1 MSPILLIRLLPEGAA
16 EWLALGRDGRVL
28 AGPQSGLPSEPA
40 EHVCVLVPAQDVLL
54 LRAPRVA
61 SQRRQLEQAVPFA
74 IEEQLA
80 APIEQLHVA
89 LADEAPG
96 NDIGVA
102 VVLRA
107 RIDDWLARLR
117 AAGIEPDR
125 LIPESLLLPWT
136 RDAAT
141 VLIEGRRAILR
152 YAQSGAFAGDAD
164 EIRGW
169 LDLLAADGRMPA
181 RLRWIGPAQAAPSV
195 IAIEHEELESPLR
208 WFAQQLSRV
217 EGLNLLQ
224 GRHVARRDREGA
236 RRLWRW
242 AALLAGAAVI
252 AGFSQLAI
260 ERHQLVN
267 RHAEQRNE
275 MEQLLRTAVPGITR
289 IVDPKAQLQAE
300 YARLGSS
307 TGGGALPLLAR
318 IAPTIAG
325 SGRYTL
331 DGIEYRGDTL
341 ELVVRSADVA
351 TLDSLRETLAAL
363 SLQVELTSA
372 NPGSGG
378 YEGRF
383 RIRSGG
389 A

>member
-1 MSPILLIRLLPEGAA
+1 MPPILLIRLLSDGAA

-28 AGPQSGLPSEPA
+28 AGPQPGLPSEPA

-54 LRAPRVA
+54 LRAPRVS

-89 LADEAPG
+89 LANDG
-96 NDIGVA
+96 RGDDIGVA
-102 VVLRA
+102 VVRRA

-136 RDAAT
+136 RDVAT
-141 VLIEGRRAILR
+141 VLIEAPRAILR
-152 YAQSGAFAGDAD
+152 YAENGAFAGDAA
-164 EIRGW
+164 EIPGW
-169 LDLLAADGRMPA
+169 LDLLVADGRAPA
-181 RLRWIGPAQAAPSV
+181 RLHWIGPPQAAPGG
-195 IAIEHEELESPLR
+195 IAIEREELDSPLR
-208 WFAQQLSRV
+208 WFAQQLPRAD
-217 EGLNLLQ
+217 GLNLLQ
-224 GRHVARRDREGA
+224 GRHVARRDRDGA

-242 AALLAGAAVI
+242 AALLAGAAAI
-252 AGFSQLAI
+252 AGFAQLLI
-260 ERHQLVN
+260 ERRQLID

-275 MEQLLRTAVPGITR
+275 MEQLLRTALPGITR
-289 IVDPKAQLQAE
+289 MVDPKAQLAAE
-300 YARLGSS
+300 YARLGNSAGS
-307 TGGGALPLLAR
+307 GALPLLAR
-318 IAPTIAG
+318 IAPAIAG

-331 DGIEYRGDTL
+331 DGIEYRGGTL

-378 YEGRF
+378 VEGRL